1 MKTYIHNLRRV
12 LMWVC
17 AEDIEK
23 KGTSAT
29 LEELATYF
37 EFRKILQKD
46 DWSYERTIEVLKEI
60 IQYWEELR
68 EK

>member
-17 AEDIEK
+17 PEDIEK
-23 KGTSAT
+23 KGTRAT
-29 LEELATYF
+29 LEELARYF

-60 IQYWEELR
+60 IQYCEELR

>member
-1 MKTYIHNLRRV
+1 MKTYIHSLKKV

-23 KGTSAT
+23 KGTRAT

-37 EFRKILQKD
+37 EFRRILQKD
-46 DWSYERTIEVLKEI
+46 GWNCERTIEVLKEI